1 MKTKIFAL
9 FICSSLIAA
18 CSSNKN
24 TVEGTTDNTDKP
36 LPKTATTF
44 APQRD
49 GSSFDRAIIIDE
61 KTERAGI
68 DAENIQLLALFPG
81 SKRVSQRFELYK
93 DKQHEIVNISTADG
107 REVAIYFDI
116 SSYFGKQ

>member
-9 FICSSLIAA
+9 IISSSILAA

-24 TVEGTTDNTDKP
+24 TVEGTTSNTDTP
-36 LPKTATTF
+36 LPKTATF
-44 APQRD
+44 ATAPRD
-49 GSSFDRAIIIDE
+49 GSSFDRAIVIDE
-61 KTERAGI
+61 KTERAGT
-68 DAENIQLLALFPG
+68 DAQNTQLLALFPG

-107 REVAIYFDI
+107 REVAVYFDI
-116 SSYFGKQ
+116 SSYFGKH

>member
-1 MKTKIFAL
+1 MKTKFFAL
-9 FICSSLIAA
+9 FICSLTIAA

-24 TVEGTTDNTDKP
+24 TVEGTADNAEKP

-49 GSSFDRAIIIDE
+49 GSSFERAIVIEE
-61 KTERAGI
+61 KTERGGI
-68 DAENIQLLALFPG
+68 DAENTQLQTLFPG
-81 SKRVSQRFELYK
+81 SKRVSQRFEIYK
-93 DKQHEIVNISTADG
+93 DKQHEIINITTADG
-107 REVAIYFDI
+107 REIAVYFDV